1 MFCSKCGSELT
12 EGAVFCQNC
21 GEKVINNNIVQQASA
36 PLPSPNVQQQPY
48 TVPSYVEKRNKYNKS
63 ATRVAVIA
71 CGISGAVLVMLIF
84 VSIIGVIVSTLGQ
97 GSSSDLS
104 QAKDEDSHMV
114 TSTTEQDEDFYV
126 DEFTIELDSE
136 LCGRWRTYEGDALAL
151 DEYGNVST
159 VFSFWGSWN
168 RDPDYVTWEASNG
181 YLTLN
186 AHYSLQKRWKIV
198 TGRFIGYGV
207 AEDTYELFFRDGDIP
222 ENSMTGEY
230 FRFQDGDEGLVGVWT
245 PRALSGTLILNE
257 DGTGMIGDNLLIW
270 WADETI
276 LYYYPVV
283 SKSYDYTVSGDTLTI
298 FFSDG
303 SRTYTRVG
311 K

>member
-1 MFCSKCGSELT
+1 MFCSKCGTELI

-36 PLPSPNVQQQPY
+36 SLPSPNVQQQPR

-63 ATRVAVIA
+63 AMRVAVIA

-84 VSIIGVIVSTLGQ
+84 VSIIGGIVSTLGQ
-97 GSSSDLS
+97 GSLSDSS
-104 QAKDEDSHMV
+104 QAE
-114 TSTTEQDEDFYV
+114 DEDFYV
-126 DEFTIELDSE
+126 DAFTTELDSE

-159 VFSFWGSWN
+159 VFSFWGAWN

-186 AHYSLQKRWKIV
+186 AHYSIQKRWKIV
-198 TGRFIGYGV
+198 TGTYNVNGV

-222 ENSMTGEY
+222 KNSTFGEY
-230 FRFQDGDEGLVGVWT
+230 FRFQNGDEGLVGVWT
-245 PRALSGTLILNE
+245 PRALSGGLILNE
-257 DGTGMIGDNLLIW
+257 DGTGMIGDNLLTW

-283 SKSYDYTVSGDTLTI
+283 SKSYDYTVSGDMLTI

-311 K
+311 N